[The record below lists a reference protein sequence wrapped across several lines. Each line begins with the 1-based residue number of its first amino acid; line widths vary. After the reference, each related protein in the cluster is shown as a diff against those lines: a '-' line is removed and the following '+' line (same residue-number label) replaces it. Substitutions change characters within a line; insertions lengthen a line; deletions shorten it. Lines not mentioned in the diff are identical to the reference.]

1 MNITNGLILFLY
13 QNCII
18 SKQLG
23 MYLYSTHIKN
33 MLLYFAH
40 SFLYLLKI
48 FFNVEYSTI
57 QFMYYNKYKT
67 QQNTNYLCSV

>member
-1 MNITNGLILFLY
+1 
-13 QNCII
+13 
-18 SKQLG
+18 